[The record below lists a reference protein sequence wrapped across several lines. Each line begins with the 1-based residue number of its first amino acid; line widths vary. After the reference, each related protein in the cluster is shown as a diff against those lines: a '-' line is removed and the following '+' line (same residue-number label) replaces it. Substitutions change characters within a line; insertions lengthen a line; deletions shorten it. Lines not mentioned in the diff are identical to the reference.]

1 MITDKRSHWSI
12 EGFVD
17 YSLDWGERVVR
28 RREVNPSQIS
38 RQMQVLGMGGRY
50 LQIFPRRYLQYL
62 RTHPPMITSV
72 KAKRL
77 LEFCHRPG
85 NGRTWMIRNFPKGN
99 ESVKGK
105 DQYFYQCL

>member
-1 MITDKRSHWSI
+1 MITDKSSHWSI

-50 LQIFPRRYLQYL
+50 LQIFFRRHLQYL
-62 RTHPPMITSV
+62 RTHHLSTITSV

-85 NGRTWMIRNFPKGN
+85 NGRTWMIRNFPRGN
-99 ESVKGK
+99 ESVKEK
-105 DQYFYQCL
+105 YQYFY